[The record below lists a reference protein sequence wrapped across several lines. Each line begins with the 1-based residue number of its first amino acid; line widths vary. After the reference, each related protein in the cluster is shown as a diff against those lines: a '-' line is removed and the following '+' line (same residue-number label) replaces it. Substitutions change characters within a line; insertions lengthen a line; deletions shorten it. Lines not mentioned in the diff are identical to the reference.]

1 MAVKTKEKEQDEIF
15 NPYEPADDIDEKSPM
30 WQKMDEETGRLA
42 KGDKA
47 MNEQISPDVQQR
59 LDEKA
64 EWLAGELGVDKN
76 KVQYRPYPDPTKENE
91 QGWIFEYRSGA
102 VSDYLEITD
111 KTGIENVMKPSPSE
125 WYAKLTSIKTYD
137 DKTVNAEIDEIGEN
151 LEKEANK
158 EAAREIEAEK
168 EIAKA
173 EKEGKEVIVGDYG
186 TYPKDM
192 PQKDILKQEIAGLK
206 KDLDELY
213 GKLCN
218 ETSIARAQGMSEEDK
233 EKIDKLGDDIRK
245 TTLKLKEKQSIYRDR
260 VKATAK
266 EAVSTKIKGLGN
278 VFRHMGDKLIQSGKN
293 ALAKMTDGMYKT
305 NVKALTLGKSA
316 YREASFNMT
325 QVYRDWQHTN
335 YSLERGQAKI
345 LDTMQKNFS
354 KQYLKNAERSAA
366 ARNIGRNIKTLFTG
380 KKHEQVQART
390 TLTEPQMKYIAAI
403 QKTRD
408 EILADAEGHLEKY
421 NRSAEN
427 QIKAYTK
434 DIFQREEAGIKSPNR
449 NFQDDIDYIN
459 RKMKHDKDVRDK
471 DVQKRGD
478 IFKGAKKKDDANIDI
493 GD

>member
-186 TYPKDM
+186 TYPEDM

-206 KDLDELY
+206 KELDGLY
-213 GKLCN
+213 NKLYD
-218 ETSIARAQGMSEEDK
+218 ETSIAVAQGMPK
-233 EKIDKLGDDIRK
+233 ESKEQIDKMGKIIHDK
-245 TTLKLKEKQSIYRDR
+245 TLKLKEDQQRYRAEIGKGIKTGITDK
-260 VKATAK
+260 V
-266 EAVSTKIKGLGN
+266 KGLGN
-278 VFRHMGDKLIQSGKN
+278 AFKHMSDKLVQSGKN
-293 ALAKMTDGMYKT
+293 ALAKMADGMHKA
-305 NVKALTLGKSA
+305 NVKAITLGKSA
-316 YREASFNMT
+316 YKKTVFDMT
-325 QVYRDWQHTN
+325 QVYRDWEHTN
-335 YSLERGQAKI
+335 YTLERGQAKI
-345 LDTMQKNFS
+345 LDSLQKHLT
-354 KQYLKNAERSAA
+354 KHYLKSAERTAA
-366 ARNIGRNIKTLFTG
+366 ARNIRQNIKTLFTG
-380 KKHEQVQART
+380 KSYKQAEADH
-390 TLTEPQMKYIAAI
+390 TLTEAQMKRIAAI
-403 QKTRD
+403 QKSRD
-408 EILADAEGHLEKY
+408 EILADAEGFLENY
-421 NRSAEN
+421 NRSAEK
-427 QIKAYTK
+427 QITAYSK
-434 DIFQREEAGIKSPNR
+434 DTFQREEAGIKSPNR
-449 NFQDDIDYIN
+449 NFQDDIEYIN
-459 RKMKHDKDVRDK
+459 RKMKHDREVRNR

-478 IFKGAKKKDDANIDI
+478 IFKGAKKKDDANIGI